1 MTDTTSFKD
10 FAIAFL
16 SMASSGQVEEAYRQF
31 VGDGF
36 RHHNPYFHSD
46 ADSLMRGMQENAD
59 QNPEKILEVQRAIQ
73 EDNLVA
79 VHSRVRQDPSDR
91 GGAVVHIFRFENGKI
106 VELWDVGQAEPDES
120 MNENGMF

>member
-1 MTDTTSFKD
+1 MTDTTSLKD
-10 FAIAFL
+10 SAIAFL
-16 SMASSGQVEEAYRQF
+16 SMSSSGQVEEAYRQF
-31 VGDGF
+31 VGNGF
-36 RHHNPYFHSD
+36 RHHNPYFHGD

-59 QNPEKILEVQRAIQ
+59 KNPEKILEVQRAIQ
-73 EDNLVA
+73 EDGLVA

-106 VELWDVGQAEPDES
+106 AELWDIGQAEPDES